1 MGDGGPGDLHAA
13 GGPPDGAPHRP
24 GAGALP
30 RSACAPR
37 RVRPEGRDSAGR
49 GTARIV
55 GGNGVDGGLLHLEQ
69 LGAYGDPGRDP
80 RGRVVTVAYLAL
92 GPNLPVPVGGT
103 DAERAYWAP
112 VEELDRDRVRL
123 AFDHSE
129 ILAEALEEVR
139 RKLEY
144 TPVATAFC
152 ASEFTLSELRRVY
165 EVVWGQ
171 PLDPSNFRRK
181 VLSTAGFVEPTGAQ
195 RLPST
200 GRPAALYRRGGAWVL
215 SPPLLRVER
224 TACVVGR
231 VSRSRDRCMG
241 AGPLRG
247 PVGWRANERAF
258 ASIRM
263 TVNGECAELAPVP
276 GGWLGWGRGGWSGR
290 R

>member
-1 MGDGGPGDLHAA
+1 MDNWLKDSDEVEASWVTVDLAIFTLRGARLMVLLIDRGLEPFLGQPALPGGYVQKGETL
-13 GGPPDGAPHRP
+13 RE
-24 GAGALP
+24 GAL
-30 RSACAPR
+30 RELWEEA
-37 RVRPEGRDSAGR
+37 
-49 GTARIV
+49 
-55 GGNGVDGGLLHLEQ
+55 GVDGGLLHLEQ

-215 SPPLLRVER
+215 SPPLLR
-224 TACVVGR
+224 
-231 VSRSRDRCMG
+231 
-241 AGPLRG
+241 AGGQP
-247 PVGWRANERAF
+247 A
-258 ASIRM
+258 
-263 TVNGECAELAPVP
+263 
-276 GGWLGWGRGGWSGR
+276 
-290 R
+290 

>member
-1 MGDGGPGDLHAA
+1 MTVDLAIFTLRGARLMVLLIDRGLEPFLGRPALPGGYVQKGETL
-13 GGPPDGAPHRP
+13 RE
-24 GAGALP
+24 GAL
-30 RSACAPR
+30 R
-37 RVRPEGRDSAGR
+37 ELWEEAG
-49 GTARIV
+49 I
-55 GGNGVDGGLLHLEQ
+55 DGELLHLEQ

-92 GPNLPVPVGGT
+92 GPDLPVPVGGT

-112 VEELDRDRVRL
+112 VEELDRDRARL

-152 ASEFTLSELRRVY
+152 ASEFTLSELRMVY

-181 VLSTAGFVEPTGAQ
+181 VLGTTGFVEPTGEQ
-195 RLPST
+195 RMPAT

-215 SPPLLRVER
+215 SPPLLR
-224 TACVVGR
+224 
-231 VSRSRDRCMG
+231 
-241 AGPLRG
+241 AGGQP
-247 PVGWRANERAF
+247 A
-258 ASIRM
+258 
-263 TVNGECAELAPVP
+263 
-276 GGWLGWGRGGWSGR
+276 
-290 R
+290 